1 MKIAVIGYSG
11 CGKSTLARFLGEHY
25 DICVLHLDRVHWL
38 PGWKER
44 AQSEKQEIVRSF
56 LDDHGAWVIDGNYSN
71 LFFERRL
78 FETDQIV
85 LMRFCRLTCLWR
97 AVKRYFAYRGRTR
110 ESMTE
115 GCPEKIDL
123 EFIWW
128 ILYKGRSRKQRDNF
142 TRVPAQYP
150 AKTIVIKNQRQL
162 TAYMRSVENGAPE
175 ADQKKG

>member
-1 MKIAVIGYSG
+1 MKIAVIGCSG

-44 AQSEKQEIVRSF
+44 AVAEKQEIVKDF
-56 LDDHGAWVIDGNYSN
+56 LDKHSSWVIDGTYSK
-71 LFFERRL
+71 LFLERRL
-78 FETDQIV
+78 LEADEIV
-85 LMRFCRLTCLWR
+85 LMRFCRLACLWR

-110 ESMTE
+110 ECMTE

-128 ILYKGRSRKQRDNF
+128 ILYKGRSGKHREILE
-142 TRVPAQYP
+142 RVPAQYP
-150 AKTIVIKNQRQL
+150 DKTVVIQNQRQL
-162 TAYMRSVENGAPE
+162 TAYMRSVKSGVPE
-175 ADQKKG
+175 TDQKKG